1 MKRYKLS
8 KIVVVVA
15 MLFLLGAC
23 AGRAET
29 GSVAGDFS
37 LNDTNMNSV
46 SLAAYKGKVV
56 ILNFFATWCPPCRGE
71 IPDFI
76 DMQREYADKG
86 LAIIGISNESA
97 GILKDF
103 AGRMGINYTLL
114 EDRSRSA
121 FTKYGPIRGVP
132 TTFIIGK
139 DFKIRK
145 IYIGARSREV
155 FEADIKE
162 LLGQ

>member
-1 MKRYKLS
+1 MRRFKFG
-8 KIVVVVA
+8 KIFVVVA
-15 MLFLLGAC
+15 ALFLLGAC

-29 GSVAGDFS
+29 GGPALDFS
-37 LNDTNMNSV
+37 LTDTSFNTVKLSD
-46 SLAAYKGKVV
+46 YKGKVV

-76 DMQREYADKG
+76 DLQREYGDKI
-86 LAIIGISNESA
+86 AFIGVSNESA

-103 AGRMGINYTLL
+103 GARLGINYTLL
-114 EDRSRSA
+114 EDKSRQA
-121 FTKYGPIRGVP
+121 FSKYGPIRGVP

-145 IYIGARSREV
+145 IYIGARPREIV
-155 FEADIKE
+155 ESDIKE
-162 LLGQ
+162 LLAQ